1 KYPTLKENLEVDVC
15 VVGGGITGLTTA
27 YVLSKTGKKVALLEA
42 NEIIGGTTGHT
53 SAKVTAQHGFIYDSF
68 LGNFGKDN
76 AKLYYDANTEA
87 IEFIE
92 TTINELSIDCDF
104 SKEDAY
110 LFAETEE
117 GAEKIAKEAQ
127 AYEKLGIDGEVV
139 TSLLIDLPI
148 TKALK
153 MQNQAQFHPTK
164 YLAKIA
170 EEFTKLGGHIYEN
183 VTAVNIKGEDN
194 PTVYTTA
201 DFTVTADKVCIC
213 SHFPFYEGMGL
224 YSAR

>member
-1 KYPTLKENLEVDVC
+1 
-15 VVGGGITGLTTA
+15 
-27 YVLSKTGKKVALLEA
+27 
-42 NEIIGGTTGHT
+42 
-53 SAKVTAQHGFIYDSF
+53 
-68 LGNFGKDN
+68 
-76 AKLYYDANTEA
+76 
-87 IEFIE
+87 
-92 TTINELSIDCDF
+92 
-104 SKEDAY
+104 
-110 LFAETEE
+110 
-117 GAEKIAKEAQ
+117 KEAQ

-139 TSLLIDLPI
+139 TSLPIDLPI

-194 PTVYTTA
+194 LTVYTTA

-213 SHFPFYEGMGL
+213 SHFSFYEGMCL
-224 YSAR
+224 YSARMYADRAYVLLGKTSNDINGLYLNVEEPTRSIRSTTVNEEKMTLIIGENHRT